1 MFIIELDSNWKC
13 LKEKDEI
20 DFLRMIKNKKKNN
33 IKNDLNN
40 SKKDNNELDNKTKI
54 KQIYKN
60 QKYNQR

>member
-54 KQIYKN
+54 KQIYEN